1 MSCKTA
7 ATLAD
12 RPRASA
18 NPEPRRPPKSGDTGQ
33 WSILRGMK
41 TPAGSRSPYLASRL
55 QGLGTTVFA
64 EMSALAERT
73 GSINLGQG
81 FPDRDGPAEVAEA
94 AIAAIRAGRN
104 QYPPGPGIA
113 ELREA
118 IAGHQR
124 RFYGIDLD
132 PDREVLVT
140 AGATE
145 AITAALLGLC
155 EVGDEVVVFEPFYD
169 SYGAAIAMAGA
180 QRRVVPL
187 EPPDWSFDPERLAA
201 AVTPRTRLDP
211 AQQPAQPHRQGLHA
225 AGAGA
230 GRRCCVEHDLL
241 AVTDEV
247 YEHLVFEGRHVP
259 LCTLP
264 GMADRTVTVSSAG
277 KTFAFTGWKV
287 GWACGP
293 AAAGRRGAH
302 RQAVPDL
309 RQRGALPAGG
319 GGRPG
324 LARRLLRGR
333 GPGAAS
339 RGGTGCVRAWRRP
352 GSRCSNRTPPIS
364 PSPAWPGL
372 ASPTGCRSAGPAGAL
387 RGGGGAGRARSTTTP
402 VSPGPWCASPSA
414 SSRTCSTRPCAGW
427 PVRPASRCAGW
438 ARSRSGSA

>member
-1 MSCKTA
+1 
-7 ATLAD
+7 
-12 RPRASA
+12 
-18 NPEPRRPPKSGDTGQ
+18 
-33 WSILRGMK
+33 MK

-81 FPDRDGPAEVAEA
+81 FPDRDGPPQVAEA

-145 AITAALLGLC
+145 AITAALLSLC

-187 EPPDWSFDPERLAA
+187 DPPDWSFDPGRLAA
-201 AVTPRTRLDP
+201 AVTPRTRLILLNS
-211 AQQPAQPHRQGLHA
+211 PHNPTGKVFSRQELELVA
-225 AGAGA
+225 A
-230 GRRCCVEHDLL
+230 CCVEHDLL

-247 YEHLVFEGRHVP
+247 YEHLVFEGCHEP

-264 GMADRTVTVSSAG
+264 GMAERTVTVSSAG

-293 AAAGRRGAH
+293 EPLVAAVRTAKQFLTYVNGAPFQPAVAVGLGLPDDYFSGAARELRAGRDRLCAGLVAAGFEVFQPHATYFAITDVAGFGATDGVSFC
-302 RQAVPDL
+302 RTLPERCGVVAV
-309 RQRGALPAGG
+309 
-319 GGRPG
+319 
-324 LARRLLRGR
+324 
-333 GPGAAS
+333 
-339 RGGTGCVRAWRRP
+339 
-352 GSRCSNRTPPIS
+352 
-364 PSPAWPGL
+364 
-372 ASPTGCRSAGPAGAL
+372 PAGAFYDDPRQPRPLVRFAFCKQPDVLDEAVRRLGQL
-387 RGGGGAGRARSTTTP
+387 RGSART
-402 VSPGPWCASPSA
+402 
-414 SSRTCSTRPCAGW
+414 
-427 PVRPASRCAGW
+427 
-438 ARSRSGSA
+438 